1 MTQVRYRPASADGT
15 AWRIAVEG
23 SALAVLSPEVTDQ
36 TAEAVWRRVGDGGIG
51 AVLEAL
57 TGAFGTSLSA
67 IPPFALAVVEP
78 AGVRVA
84 VRGPVEIIVDDEAGT
99 QSVSGEGVATWTE
112 RFLPGAHRLTV
123 LVGAESPDGPDLPIR
138 SGVVAAGA
146 VTVTLDAAAAVA
158 PPVAPATR
166 EVPRPAAVTPT
177 APTPAPP
184 SGSTAPS
191 AEVPEEMGDAADAAA
206 AVPSSD
212 SAISSESSASV
223 AAVDDAAEGDADAP
237 AAAEPDAG
245 IVTAIPSSLPA
256 APTPASA
263 DTWMPSVTEAP
274 TAEAPADEYDLL
286 WGETVARPITAA
298 AVAVAEEP
306 DAADAPAPVEPA
318 PASGP
323 TAEPAAPALG
333 DHDGET
339 VAVADMRAMR
349 AAERATFEST
359 DAVPARRPARGR
371 IVLSTGRVI
380 ELERPVVIG
389 RRPKSTRTSG
399 AELPTLVAVDSP
411 EQDISRSHVEIRA
424 EGEHVLVTDLDT
436 TNGTILLR
444 IGQDPVKL
452 HPSEPTMV
460 VAGDVLDIGDDVTVT
475 FEEIL

>member
-1 MTQVRYRPASADGT
+1 MTQVRYRPADGT

-84 VRGPVEIIVDDEAGT
+84 VRGPVEIIVDDETGT
-99 QSVSGEGVATWTE
+99 QVVSGEGVATWTE
-112 RFLPGAHRLTV
+112 RFLPAAHRLTV
-123 LVGAESPDGPDLPIR
+123 LVGAATPDGPDLPIR
-138 SGVVAAGA
+138 SGVVAASA
-146 VTVTLDAAAAVA
+146 VTITVDAAAAVA
-158 PPVAPATR
+158 APA
-166 EVPRPAAVTPT
+166 VAQQ
-177 APTPAPP
+177 
-184 SGSTAPS
+184 PS
-191 AEVPEEMGDAADAAA
+191 A
-206 AVPSSD
+206 
-212 SAISSESSASV
+212 
-223 AAVDDAAEGDADAP
+223 AP
-237 AAAEPDAG
+237 AAASAPAPEPVAVPAVGAEPEPAPLPEVAEERADIEEPAPDAASSASDISAESSATG
-245 IVTAIPSSLPA
+245 VAAPIVTEIPAALPS

-263 DTWMPSVTEAP
+263 DTWMPAATEAP
-274 TAEAPADEYDLL
+274 AVAEPADEYDLL

-306 DAADAPAPVEPA
+306 DAADAA
-318 PASGP
+318 PAEAP
-323 TAEPAAPALG
+323 TATPTEVLPMLG

-339 VAVADMRAMR
+339 VAVADVRAMR
-349 AAERATFEST
+349 AAERATYEST
-359 DAVPARRPARGR
+359 DGVPARRPTRGR
-371 IVLSTGRVI
+371 IVLSTGRTV

-424 EGEHVLVTDLDT
+424 EGEHVLATDLDT
-436 TNGTILLR
+436 TNGTVLR
-444 IGQDPVKL
+444 RVGQDPVKL
-452 HPSEPTMV
+452 HPNEPTMV
-460 VAGDVLDIGDDVTVT
+460 ITGDVLDIGDGVTVT
-475 FEEIL
+475 FEELP